1 MAAVSELPAS
11 AAWRHLD
18 ASEGFEVLFPRSD
31 GDGHR
36 FAGHATAVEGA
47 VTWSVRYE
55 IRVDSDWVTREAH
68 VWSRSVAGER
78 ELRLEGDGHGAWTI
92 DGRPAPE
99 LDGLLD
105 VDLEASAFTNA
116 FPVNRLGLGVGEDA
130 EAPAVYVRAP
140 NLRVARL
147 EQHYRRLADDGARM
161 RFDYVSPALDFRA
174 ILVYDESGLVLDYP
188 GIAVRLA

>member
-1 MAAVSELPAS
+1 MADLTDLPAV

-18 ASEGFEVLFPRSD
+18 AREGFEVLFPR
-31 GDGHR
+31 GEEGGYV
-36 FAGHATAVEGA
+36 FEGHATAVEGGVA
-47 VTWSVRYE
+47 WSVRYS
-55 IRVDSDWVTREAH
+55 IRVDAAWATRDAH
-68 VWSRSVAGER
+68 VRSRSLASGR
-78 ELRLEGDGHGAWTI
+78 ELRLEGDGHGGWTI

-147 EQHYRRLADDGARM
+147 EQHYRRLADDGPRM
-161 RFDYVSPALDFRA
+161 RYDYSSPAFEFRA
-174 ILVYDESGLVLDYP
+174 VLVYDESGFVLDYP
-188 GIAVRLA
+188 GVAVRVA